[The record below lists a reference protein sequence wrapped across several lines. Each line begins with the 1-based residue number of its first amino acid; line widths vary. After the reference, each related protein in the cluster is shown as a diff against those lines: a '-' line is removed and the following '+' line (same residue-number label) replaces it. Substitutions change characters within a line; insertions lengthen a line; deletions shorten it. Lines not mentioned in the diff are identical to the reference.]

1 MNLCSYLLRPRT
13 VIARAV
19 IGFAVLASVTVM
31 LPGLAA
37 KPAVAAQGSIWDEA
51 QNPRSEF
58 LHTYSATEPPAGFV
72 RFCRTTP
79 QECRRYPYQ
88 VQLMPLAPE
97 RWEELVTVNELV
109 NKMVRPVS
117 DLELYGELER
127 WVLPASRG
135 DCEDYV
141 LLKRHLLMKRGWPAS
156 VLLITVVKDE
166 AGEGHAVLTV
176 RTDRGDVVLDNKIND
191 ILLWNSTGYQ
201 FFKWQS
207 PRDPMEWFSL
217 LPKTL
222 TELLTAT
229 AIDRQLD

>member
-1 MNLCSYLLRPRT
+1 MMDLYSAVFIRVMRMAACTLLLVGGVPALYGGL
-13 VIARAV
+13 IAT
-19 IGFAVLASVTVM
+19 AS
-31 LPGLAA
+31 A
-37 KPAVAAQGSIWDEA
+37 SEIIWGEA
-51 QNPRSEF
+51 QNRRSEF
-58 LHTYSATEPPAGFV
+58 LHTYSATQPPAGYL
-72 RFCRTTP
+72 RFCR
-79 QECRRYPYQ
+79 EYPAQCLPRPYH
-88 VQLMPLAPE
+88 VQLMPLHHE

-127 WVLPASRG
+127 WAIPDGKG

-166 AGEGHAVLTV
+166 EGEGHAVLTV
-176 RTDRGDVVLDNKIND
+176 RTDRGDVVLDNKTND
-191 ILLWNSTGYQ
+191 ILLWSHTGYQ

-207 PRDPMEWFSL
+207 PRDPREWFSL
-217 LPKTL
+217 LPKNL